1 MTSVIRS
8 QVVALYRQIFGEPA
22 DASSVDIGDE
32 LSESLKTPLRSVNLP
47 NEILITI
54 FLHLALRD
62 LVTCR
67 RVRGHLRH
75 NCEW

>member
-8 QVVALYRQIFGEPA
+8 QVVALYRQIFGETV
-22 DASSVDIGDE
+22 DSSSVDAGDE
-32 LSESLKTPLRSVNLP
+32 FSEASKTPLRQVNLP

-67 RVRGHLRH
+67 RVRGHPRH
-75 NCEW
+75 DCER